1 MSTTT
6 LLYHAFGLR
15 AFKIISTKIHD
26 GATYFHAEKKTVRC
40 RCQVCRS
47 KKTVKV
53 GMNERTIRLVP
64 IGSRPTFAVL
74 RLQVLRC
81 RDCGAERQDAIE
93 DAQPLRSYSKHF
105 ARYVLE
111 LARKMTI
118 AAVAETLGVYWHLV
132 KEIVKA
138 DLQRQVKRR
147 RFGKVRLIA
156 IDEIAAKKRHK
167 YLTVV
172 TDLET
177 GEVIFVAEGK
187 DAACL
192 KPFFAKLRRARAR
205 LIACAI
211 DMGGAYEKAVKDY
224 NSSLPKGVAACAI
237 VTDHFHAVKQMN
249 ETIDDIRQDEAARLE
264 QEGRRLLKG
273 QRFLLFMGAE
283 KLGEKPERLAQ
294 LKKLLQENE
303 TLMQAWMLKESFGL
317 FWRQKSKEAARAF
330 ILDWIAQAE
339 QTGSR
344 HLIKMA
350 KMVTKRTEQI
360 LNYYDY
366 HISSGPLEGLNN
378 KIKVLKRM
386 AYGYRDMEFF
396 MLRIL
401 TIHQT
406 AYHLTGV

>member
-1 MSTTT
+1 V
-6 LLYHAFGLR
+6 
-15 AFKIISTKIHD
+15 
-26 GATYFHAEKKTVRC
+26 EKKTVRC

-47 KKTVKV
+47 KNTVKV
-53 GMNERTIRLVP
+53 GTNERTIRLVP
-64 IGSRPTFAVL
+64 TGLRPTFAVL
-74 RLQVLRC
+74 HLKVFRC
-81 RDCGAERQDAIE
+81 KDCGAERQEPIE
-93 DAQPLRSYSKHF
+93 DAEPLRGYSKHF

-111 LARKMTI
+111 LAKKMTI
-118 AAVAETLGVYWHLV
+118 SAVAEILGVYWHLV

-138 DLQRQVKRR
+138 DLKRQVKRR

-156 IDEIAAKKRHK
+156 IDEIAAKKGRK

-172 TDLET
+172 TDLES
-177 GEVIFVAEGK
+177 GEVLFVAEGK

-192 KPFFAKLRRARAR
+192 DPFFTKLRRAGAR
-205 LIACAI
+205 LVACAI
-211 DMGGAYEKAVKDY
+211 DMSGAYEKAINDY
-224 NSSLPKGVAACAI
+224 NASLPKDVPSCVI

-249 ETIDDIRQDEAARLE
+249 ETIDDIRKDEATRLE
-264 QEGRRLLKG
+264 REGRRLLKG

-283 KLGEKPERLAQ
+283 KLGEKPERLAH
-294 LKKLLQENE
+294 LKKLLEENE

-317 FWRQKSKEAARAF
+317 FWRQKSKAAALGF
-330 ILDWIAQAE
+330 ITDWITQAMR
-339 QTGSR
+339 TGNQ
-344 HLIKMA
+344 HLQKMA

-406 AYHLTGV
+406 AYRLTGV